1 MAHDGSNPAI
11 EDYLDR
17 AAHHARAYRAGRQ
30 PIGPTASVSS
40 LRERFCLPLSDH
52 GRSGAEVIDALI
64 GAAEVGL
71 VGNTDPNFFAWVMG
85 GSNLVGVAADWL
97 TSAWGQNAAI
107 FQSSPAAAVAE
118 EAVES
123 WLLELLDLPRESSVG
138 FVGGA
143 TTAAFVCLAAA
154 RAEVLRRAG
163 YDLDRHGLQG
173 APLVAVFLSEDAHV
187 TNFAALRNLG
197 FGDENF
203 HRMPSDGA
211 GLMRLDDLAE
221 ALAHFDG
228 PKIIIAQA
236 GHINSGAFEPLQ
248 DIAGLARRHDAW
260 LHIDGAFGLW
270 ARASLTRKPLAAGAE
285 SADSWSVDGHKWLQ
299 IPYGSGF
306 AIVHDRD
313 VHRRAMQKTA
323 GYLNAAEGDGRCP
336 SDYTPDLSRRAH
348 GFAAWAVLRSLG
360 RDGVAAL
367 VDRHC
372 DASALLAERIRRIDG
387 LTVLNPVRLNQI
399 VVAARDPADEEP
411 RISRLAERL
420 NARGDIFVRTAFWK
434 GRTILRLSVIS
445 QDCGTEQVERL
456 GREIERNWDL
466 ISATGSTPLRVSAPC
481 CDAAGDG
488 G

>member
-270 ARASLTRKPLAAGAE
+270 ARASLGAGCRRRKRRQLVGGRAQVVADPLWLGICHCSRQGCPPTRHAE
-285 SADSWSVDGHKWLQ
+285 D
-299 IPYGSGF
+299 
-306 AIVHDRD
+306 
-313 VHRRAMQKTA
+313 
-323 GYLNAAEGDGRCP
+323 
-336 SDYTPDLSRRAH
+336 
-348 GFAAWAVLRSLG
+348 
-360 RDGVAAL
+360 
-367 VDRHC
+367 
-372 DASALLAERIRRIDG
+372 RRIFECG
-387 LTVLNPVRLNQI
+387 RRRWPLPVRLY
-399 VVAARDPADEEP
+399 AGSLAP
-411 RISRLAERL
+411 RSR
-420 NARGDIFVRTAFWK
+420 V
-434 GRTILRLSVIS
+434 
-445 QDCGTEQVERL
+445 CGL
-456 GREIERNWDL
+456 GR
-466 ISATGSTPLRVSAPC
+466 SAQPRARRC
-481 CDAAGDG
+481 G
-488 G
+488 GARRPAL